1 MIPDA
6 VPFPG
11 LMRREVM
18 VSPRRLL
25 SVAAVVLL
33 FVVGALDA
41 QCGLGPRHRSY
52 GRGHVL
58 EVMAPNLLKVKLV
71 DREKILHIRLL
82 GVGSPRN
89 RDRIKTLDRGVVAYI
104 QKNGLWEESRKYVES
119 LVHGKLVE
127 IWTRKWDRVDD
138 KNRLLAYI
146 LIPNGGYKP
155 LDVNAEIIKKGLG
168 LVTRDYVHVTFADYK
183 RFEGEARKNRRG
195 IWRGLSMD
203 RYSLIGK

>member
-1 MIPDA
+1 MLTYF

-11 LMRREVM
+11 IEVEEGM
-18 VSPRRLL
+18 VSPRQLPA
-25 SVAAVVLL
+25 VAVVVLV
-33 FVVGALDA
+33 FFVGALEGH
-41 QCGLGPRHRSY
+41 CGLGPRYTSH

-71 DREKILHIRLL
+71 NRDRILHVRLL

-89 RDRIKTLDRGVVAYI
+89 RDRIKNLGREIIAYI
-104 QKNGLWEESRKYVES
+104 QKNGVWDESRKYVDS
-119 LVHGKLVE
+119 LLQGKLVE
-127 IWTRKWDRVDD
+127 VWTRKWDQVDD

-146 LIPNGGYKP
+146 LVPNGGSKP

-168 LVTRDYVHVTFADYK
+168 FVTRDYVHVTFADYK
-183 RFEGEARKNRRG
+183 RFEQEARRNRRG

-203 RYSLIGK
+203 R

>member
-1 MIPDA
+1 
-6 VPFPG
+6 
-11 LMRREVM
+11 M
-18 VSPRRLL
+18 VNPRRLL
-25 SVAAVVLL
+25 SVAAVVLV
-33 FVVGALDA
+33 FVVGVADA
-41 QCGLGPRHRSY
+41 RSGLGPRHTSY

-71 DREKILHIRLL
+71 DHEKVLHIRLL

-89 RDRIKTLDRGVVAYI
+89 RDRIKTLDHAVIAYI
-104 QKNGLWEESRKYVES
+104 HRNGLWDESRKYVES

-127 IWTRKWDRVDD
+127 VWTRKWDRVDD

-146 LIPNGGYKP
+146 LIPNGGSKR
-155 LDVNAEIIKKGLG
+155 LDVNAAIIKKGLG
-168 LVTRDYVHVTFADYK
+168 LVTRDYVHVTFADYR
-183 RFEGEARKNRRG
+183 RFEEEARKDRRG